1 MDVTTTRTVQKF
13 GRMMRRLDEAPTAAV
28 ALPNR
33 VDGSPW
39 SPTFSPVGEPYSGDA
54 NVEGNALSYSCRP
67 EGCGLERRGS
77 ISPMQSTKSG
87 PVFRDINPVTCGH
100 H

>member
-1 MDVTTTRTVQKF
+1 MDVTTTRTVQKL

-39 SPTFSPVGEPYSGDA
+39 SPAFSQLASHILA
-54 NVEGNALSYSCRP
+54 TRTSRATR
-67 EGCGLERRGS
+67 
-77 ISPMQSTKSG
+77 
-87 PVFRDINPVTCGH
+87 
-100 H
+100 